1 MVTGGGEVKVGLWR
15 LDDESL
21 VPVGEPQ
28 DSIFGLSSAAI
39 AQLGN
44 QAFAVTFFGNG
55 TVRLWRVH
63 DSGLVPAG
71 DRQAGHDPIVRGV
84 ALAQLGDQ
92 LVAVSTGDDGAVR
105 LWRVDKKKHLV
116 PDGPPH
122 FGQGADQV
130 RKVGLGQFG
139 SGLAAVTGG
148 SDGSIQLWRINDDG
162 LMRAGEPQNGH
173 DYQVSAV
180 AVGQLGNRS
189 IAVTGG
195 YDFTIR
201 LWQLR
206 ADGLTSIPDGRIE
219 VGSVPLCVA
228 VLPTQV
234 FAWCRDGV
242 LTIKP
247 PVLESLDGF

>member
-1 MVTGGGEVKVGLWR
+1 MPEAP
-15 LDDESL
+15 LD
-21 VPVGEPQ
+21 
-28 DSIFGLSSAAI
+28 
-39 AQLGN
+39 
-44 QAFAVTFFGNG
+44 
-55 TVRLWRVH
+55 
-63 DSGLVPAG
+63 
-71 DRQAGHDPIVRGV
+71 
-84 ALAQLGDQ
+84 
-92 LVAVSTGDDGAVR
+92 
-105 LWRVDKKKHLV
+105 
-116 PDGPPH
+116 
-122 FGQGADQV
+122 FGQGAGQV

-148 SDGSIQLWRINDDG
+148 SYGSVQLWRINDDG

-173 DYQVSAV
+173 DYEVSAV
-180 AVGQLGNRS
+180 AVGQLGNRP

-206 ADGLTSIPDGRIE
+206 ADGLTSIRGGRIE

-247 PVLESLDGF
+247 PVLERLDGF